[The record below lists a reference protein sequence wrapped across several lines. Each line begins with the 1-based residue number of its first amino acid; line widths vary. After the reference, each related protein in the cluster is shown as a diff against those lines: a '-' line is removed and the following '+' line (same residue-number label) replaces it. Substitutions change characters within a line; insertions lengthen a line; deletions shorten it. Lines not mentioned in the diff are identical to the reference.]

1 MERRYDIDAIR
12 VLAFGFLMLYHLGMV
27 FVADWGY
34 HIKSPHQWEWLQW
47 PMITVNRW
55 RMPLIFLVSGL
66 ALGLARPDR
75 ALTRSGGRR
84 SLRLLVP
91 LIFGMLAIV
100 PVQAYCEAVADGA
113 VEPGFL
119 RFMVRYLELRP
130 WPEGGFAGADY
141 GVTWNHLWYLA
152 YLWAYTMVL
161 FMGVAALRALGIAGG
176 FLRGLSPSRWPMPLV
191 LLVPVAWLFFCLY
204 WVEPRFPKTYAL
216 LDDGFSH
223 AYYFPVFAFGYAV
236 ACSTAFWERL
246 DRGRWV
252 VLSLMVTGFTLY
264 MGLRLAGRGLSPQ
277 TLAKWPDWN
286 WGAISN
292 SGHAMY
298 LWGMLLTI
306 LAFSRRWLN
315 RPFPGLDRANR
326 AIYPWYI
333 LHQSLIVP
341 LAFYLSPLSLPG
353 GVEVLLILLGTI
365 AGCLFVSEVVL
376 QHVPVLRPVFGVFRS
391 RRSPPPSVQAVQP

>member
-12 VLAFGFLMLYHLGMV
+12 VLAFSLLMLYHLGMV
-27 FVADWGY
+27 YVAGWDF
-34 HIKSPHQWEWLQW
+34 HFKSPHQWEWLQW
-47 PMITVNRW
+47 PMVAVNRW

-75 ALTRSGGRR
+75 ALVRAGGRR
-84 SLRLLVP
+84 SLRLMVP
-91 LIFGMLAIV
+91 LIVGMLTIV
-100 PVQAYCEAVADGA
+100 PVQAYCEAVANGV

-119 RFMVRYLELRP
+119 RFMMRYLELRP

-152 YLWAYTMVL
+152 YLWAYTL
-161 FMGVAALRALGIAGG
+161 ALLLGVAVIQALGTFGG
-176 FLRGLSPSRWPMPLV
+176 SLRWLSPSRWPIPLL

-204 WVEPRFPKTYAL
+204 WLEPRFPKTHAL
-216 LDDGFSH
+216 LDDGFAH

-246 DRGRWV
+246 DRGRWG

-264 MGLRLAGRGLSPQ
+264 MGLRWAGRALSSQ
-277 TLAKWPDWN
+277 TLAAWPDWN
-286 WGAISN
+286 WAAISN

-306 LAFSRRWLN
+306 LAFAKRWLN

-326 AIYPWYI
+326 AVYPWYI

-353 GVEVLLILLGTI
+353 SMEFLLILLGTI
-365 AGCLFVSEVVL
+365 AGCWLLSEVVL
-376 QHVPVLRPVFGVFRS
+376 PRVPVLRPVFGVFRS
-391 RRSPPPSVQAVQP
+391 RQSAPRTVQAVHP